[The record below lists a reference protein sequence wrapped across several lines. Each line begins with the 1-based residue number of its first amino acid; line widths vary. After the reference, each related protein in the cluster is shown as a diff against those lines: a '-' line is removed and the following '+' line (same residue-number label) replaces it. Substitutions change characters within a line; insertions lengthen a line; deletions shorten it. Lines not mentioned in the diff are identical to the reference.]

1 MESSDLIRT
10 QKISDIQN
18 NKNQDLLTFEPK
30 FLYNIIVEGYFVVLD
45 NINEAS
51 SRVIVR
57 LNGLL
62 DKKIMKNKK
71 FSKSLKIQ
79 KTIN

>member
-1 MESSDLIRT
+1 MESSDLIWT

-18 NKNQDLLTFEPK
+18 NKNKDLLTFEPK
-30 FLYNIIVEGYFVVLD
+30 FLYNAIVEGYFVVLD

-79 KTIN
+79 KTH